1 MWKLQTQRCFHQH
14 MALAQQSLH
23 KNTRQGKER
32 KPPIQAASKSQPSMH
47 MKSSLSC
54 HHKPDRQGNPRI
66 HLLSLALQQHRQLP
80 LRSQETCTKV
90 PHNFQN
96 F

>member
-1 MWKLQTQRCFHQH
+1 
-14 MALAQQSLH
+14 LH

-90 PHNFQN
+90 PHKPGNLAFVAELDSDEGA
-96 F
+96 FPSFSIY